1 MTADGSGAGEGW
13 GQAAPGSRSAA
24 QLRSDIV
31 EQRQELGRS
40 VNVLRSRWIEA
51 TDLGLQVRRHR
62 AEIVAG
68 ALAVGAVAGAAV
80 ALGRRRS

>member
-1 MTADGSGAGEGW
+1 MADAPNGGW
-13 GQAAPGSRSAA
+13 GKAAPGSRSAE

-40 VNVLRSRWIEA
+40 VNVLRSRWVEA

-62 AEIVAG
+62 TELVAG
-68 ALAVGAVAGAAV
+68 ALAVGALAGAAL
-80 ALGRRRS
+80 ALGRKRS